1 MAMSQRVFDRVV
13 SVLCLAGIITAL
25 IYLDSRVRDRFF
37 WLVDEASRSDG
48 ISSNAGSMADAIIR
62 VAHDHSLAHAPLL
75 IFAFVGV
82 VLVCFMFKT

>member
-1 MAMSQRVFDRVV
+1 MSQRVFDRVV

-25 IYLDSRVRDRFF
+25 IYIDARVRDRFF
-37 WLVDEASRSDG
+37 WLVNEAARSDG
-48 ISSNAGSMADAIIR
+48 ISSNAGSMADAIMQ